1 MAAFELAAPGR
12 IVFGAGAVAHAGP
25 ALAALGVKRVLLV
38 TGRSSRHAE
47 RLGKSVSLPTVGYVV
62 PGEPTL
68 AMVDEGRAL
77 AVREQCDAVVALGG
91 GSAIDAGKAIAAL
104 AGNDGELSDYME
116 IVGQAKPLPHSGLPC
131 IAIPTTAG
139 TGAEVTKNSV
149 LASPEARVKASLRSP
164 HLLPRLALVDPDL
177 LDGIPPAILARTGL
191 DALSHLVESFVC
203 LRANAFTLGLGREG
217 MVRIARSLGPAFGQG
232 LTAARREDLAIGS
245 LFGGLCLA
253 NAGLG
258 AVHGFAAPLG
268 GMWKAPH
275 GAVCAALLP
284 EVMATNRAALL
295 SRAPQS
301 PAVER
306 YRELDEL
313 LAPGGDAARFTA
325 ELTAA
330 LAIPKLGTMGVRTEE
345 IPLLVEKAKAA
356 SSMRG
361 NPVVLTDQELTAI
374 AHAALG

>member
-1 MAAFELAAPGR
+1 
-12 IVFGAGAVAHAGP
+12 
-25 ALAALGVKRVLLV
+25 
-38 TGRSSRHAE
+38 
-47 RLGKSVSLPTVGYVV
+47 
-62 PGEPTL
+62 
-68 AMVDEGRAL
+68 
-77 AVREQCDAVVALGG
+77 
-91 GSAIDAGKAIAAL
+91 
-104 AGNDGELSDYME
+104 
-116 IVGQAKPLPHSGLPC
+116 
-131 IAIPTTAG
+131 
-139 TGAEVTKNSV
+139 
-149 LASPEARVKASLRSP
+149 
-164 HLLPRLALVDPDL
+164 
-177 LDGIPPAILARTGL
+177 
-191 DALSHLVESFVC
+191 
-203 LRANAFTLGLGREG
+203 

-301 PAVER
+301 PALER